1 MVAGMV
7 AWAHKPG
14 PKPGTK
20 KKCKP
25 EGMEEEDV
33 SASGVRTAFNNLFS
47 LGPGGLGVAWRAEK
61 PVSASAMEPPGGLD
75 GCGAAG
81 GRAAAVTAAAGCG
94 ACGRGFAFRFFLG
107 LGGIVRQY
115 PSVATPSTPSAS
127 GTECP
132 NDEIVFSIAR
142 SDLYVAPGFSS

>member
-1 MVAGMV
+1 
-7 AWAHKPG
+7 
-14 PKPGTK
+14 
-20 KKCKP
+20 
-25 EGMEEEDV
+25 
-33 SASGVRTAFNNLFS
+33 
-47 LGPGGLGVAWRAEK
+47 LGVARRAEK

-115 PSVATPSTPSAS
+115 PSVATPFSPSSSTK
-127 GTECP
+127 CP

-142 SDLYVAPGFSS
+142 SDLQNTAGFI